1 MIGRAPDQA
10 VGGVGDRLHC
20 AHPPGQI
27 LATAAAQPVQ
37 AVTLAVLLEGEQLA
51 LLGIG
56 FEIVETG
63 DGLGGVL
70 ERGVA
75 GNVVNRFGPDIDG
88 PSVAHAFELFFSADQ
103 H

>member
-1 MIGRAPDQA
+1 MVGRAPDQA
-10 VGGVGDRLHC
+10 VGGVGDRLHR
-20 AHPPGQI
+20 AHSPGPI

-56 FEIVETG
+56 FEIVEAG
-63 DGLGGVL
+63 DGLCGVL
-70 ERGVA
+70 ERGMP
-75 GNVVNRFGPDIDG
+75 GDVVNPFGPDIDD